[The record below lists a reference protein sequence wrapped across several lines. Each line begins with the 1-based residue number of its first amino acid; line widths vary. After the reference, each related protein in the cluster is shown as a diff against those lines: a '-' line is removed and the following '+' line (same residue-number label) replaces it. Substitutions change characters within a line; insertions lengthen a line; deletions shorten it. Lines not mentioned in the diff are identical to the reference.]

1 MITLQDYFGDKVHS
15 VEYNLN
21 ALTLLYRVNNL
32 LAAYITDTGNLV
44 LINPVTGNQISG
56 STSGD
61 GGFRLQTSTTGGSKS
76 AHRQGMAVDI
86 YDIGGQYLDKWL
98 DKNPDALI
106 KYDLYRE
113 EASQTINWCHLS
125 TRKPLSARRT
135 FKP

>member
-1 MITLQDYFGDKVHS
+1 
-15 VEYNLN
+15 
-21 ALTLLYRVNNL
+21 
-32 LAAYITDTGNLV
+32 
-44 LINPVTGNQISG
+44 
-56 STSGD
+56 
-61 GGFRLQTSTTGGSKS
+61 
-76 AHRQGMAVDI
+76 MAVDI
-86 YDIGGQYLDKWL
+86 YDKGQHLDNWL

>member
-1 MITLQDYFGDKVHS
+1 MITLQDYFGDKPHPT
-15 VEYNLN
+15 EYNLN

-32 LAAYITDTGNLV
+32 HAAYITDTGNLM

-56 STSGD
+56 SKSGD
-61 GGFRLQTSTTGGSKS
+61 GGFRLPASTTGASKS
-76 AHRQGMAVDI
+76 AHKTGQAVDI
-86 YDIGGQYLDKWL
+86 YDLGERLDKWL

-113 EASQTINWCHLS
+113 ESASTPNWCHLG
-125 TRKPLSARRT
+125 TRKPLSGKRT